1 MAEVIVTL
9 HEGADAAAIETAL
22 EGMGYKPGQRLG
34 ELGMLT
40 GHADDALAER
50 LRGVPGV
57 AAVEGSQPIQL
68 APPNEGLP
76 E

>member
-1 MAEVIVTL
+1 MGEVIVTL
-9 HEGADAAAIETAL
+9 NEGVDAAEVEGAL
-22 EGMGYKPGQRLG
+22 EGMGFKPGQRLG

-40 GHADDALAER
+40 GHADEATAAR
-50 LRGVPGV
+50 LRDVAGV
-57 AAVEGSQPIQL
+57 AAVEDSQPIQL